1 MTVAGMEKEKNRPY
15 FGDISARP
23 VPVTFYGLASELTQ
37 ISCLA
42 GREIRSVVYGS
53 SKKRDSSG
61 LPKGASPAAKWN
73 PVGRHMQSR
82 RPPYAIPSA
91 AIWNSV
97 GRQVPAGMNNRLSD
111 DECWMLQY
119 GDLHPHSSPNGREDL
134 ILSL

>member
-37 ISCLA
+37 ISCFA
-42 GREIRSVVYGS
+42 GREIRSMVYGS

-61 LPKGASPAAKWN
+61 LPKGASPAVICN
-73 PVGRHMQSR
+73 PVGRHMESR
-82 RPPYAIPSA
+82 WPPYAIPPA
-91 AIWNSV
+91 AIWNPA

-111 DECWMLQY
+111 NECWMLQMET
-119 GDLHPHSSPNGREDL
+119 SIL
-134 ILSL
+134 IVVPTVEKI

>member
-1 MTVAGMEKEKNRPY
+1 MTVAGMEKVKNRPY
-15 FGDISARP
+15 FDDISART

-42 GREIRSVVYGS
+42 GREIRSMVYGC

-61 LPKGASPAAKWN
+61 LPKGASPAAICN

-82 RPPYAIPSA
+82 WPPYGIPPA
-91 AIWNSV
+91 AICNPVS
-97 GRQVPAGMNNRLSD
+97 RQVPAGMNNRLSD

-134 ILSL
+134 ILSS